1 MSVIATETVVVLS
14 GGDDAAAR
22 LRLEDFALLLCDQAT
37 KHGCRAVATWDGRD
51 LKVRM
56 QEDCAKSLQYVFQWL
71 GETAA
76 EQGAQVEI
84 GADQEAGPRIRGLTD
99 GAIPWGTVVH
109 ARLTRELLCA
119 LPERAYVVCNATP
132 GEVAVALGRLGPFVT
147 RAQQW
152 QKARAA
158 GLDGTMCRVFWS
170 EEDFAAFVDEAYSGS
185 DGALRDSSH
194 VASLL

>member
-22 LRLEDFALLLCDQAT
+22 LRLEDFAILVCDQARR
-37 KHGCRAVATWDGRD
+37 HGCRATAAWDGGS

-56 QEDCAKSLQYVFQWL
+56 QDGCAESLQHVFQWL

-84 GADQEAGPRIRGLTD
+84 GADQEAGPRIRDFAD

-119 LPERAYVVCNATP
+119 LPEGAYVVCNTTP
-132 GEVAVALGRLGPFVT
+132 GEVGVALGRLGPFVT
-147 RAQQW
+147 RAPQW
-152 QKARAA
+152 QNARVA
-158 GLDGTMCRVFWS
+158 GLDCTMCRVFWS
-170 EEDFAAFVDEAYSGS
+170 EEDFEAYV
-185 DGALRDSSH
+185 DGAAAAPH
-194 VASLL
+194 ATG